1 MRAGSDLAA
10 SKASFAEM
18 RCLQAVI
25 DAGVPEL
32 HVPLMGVFRLHGHTV
47 IASAWAPLAGQRTLV
62 YGSCDGM
69 ATFEDRHA
77 SVVRPIVEELG
88 QKLGAY
94 RIGQRIMYSS
104 FADTTCVYCIRLF
117 VFDLYVFLL
126 FLWLC

>member
-25 DAGVPEL
+25 GAGVPEL

-47 IASAWAPLAGQRTLV
+47 IASACAPLAGQRTLM
-62 YGSCDGM
+62 YGSCDAM
-69 ATFEDRHA
+69 ATFVDRHA
-77 SVVRPIVEELG
+77 SVMRPIVEELG

-94 RIGQRIMYSS
+94 
-104 FADTTCVYCIRLF
+104 
-117 VFDLYVFLL
+117 
-126 FLWLC
+126 